1 VAEERLA
8 TAASAAAIKRNTL
21 RISLVAISSVFAF
34 EFAAGVMT
42 NSLVLVTDS
51 THALLDAVVTA
62 ILIIAVTL
70 ALKPRDVDHTY
81 GHGKIETIGGFIGG
95 TALFVVAIFFI
106 YEAAVRIAGAG
117 QPSFVVN
124 PGTIGFA
131 AVIYTLTVDVF
142 RITILRRAI
151 KKSEATT
158 LKADFYHAFAD
169 LASTTV
175 AFAGLWLVTAGFV
188 HGDSAAAIILGGF
201 LAYLSS
207 RFAYQNAMELT
218 DFISPKL
225 VAGVRQAANGTQGV
239 LECKD
244 VKMRKVGREI
254 FVEVTV
260 VLRADMSFENAHEVS
275 AQVEDSIAKSLSGSG
290 LDVKPR
296 NITVHFEPT
305 MGTNNNPP
313 PESIIEK
320 AASRVGGVR
329 GVHNILVSRIGSTG
343 SVGVSLHIQ
352 VNRSATLAE
361 AHSVANAVED
371 SIRQRLKGVESITV
385 HLEPLMP
392 ETVGVEPIA
401 DSNLKD
407 SIRETIL
414 RSGGVKWVSKILTY
428 RAGENMLKIDIDC
441 VFDSRAGATMTI
453 DQVHDRVSEIE
464 KQIREKYPKSIVTI
478 HAEPS

>member
-131 AVIYTLTVDVF
+131 AVIYTLIVDVF

>member
-1 VAEERLA
+1 
-8 TAASAAAIKRNTL
+8 
-21 RISLVAISSVFAF
+21 
-34 EFAAGVMT
+34 
-42 NSLVLVTDS
+42 
-51 THALLDAVVTA
+51 
-62 ILIIAVTL
+62 
-70 ALKPRDVDHTY
+70 
-81 GHGKIETIGGFIGG
+81 
-95 TALFVVAIFFI
+95 
-106 YEAAVRIAGAG
+106 
-117 QPSFVVN
+117 
-124 PGTIGFA
+124 
-131 AVIYTLTVDVF
+131 
-142 RITILRRAI
+142 
-151 KKSEATT
+151 
-158 LKADFYHAFAD
+158 
-169 LASTTV
+169 
-175 AFAGLWLVTAGFV
+175 
-188 HGDSAAAIILGGF
+188 
-201 LAYLSS
+201 
-207 RFAYQNAMELT
+207 
-218 DFISPKL
+218 
-225 VAGVRQAANGTQGV
+225 VRQAANGTQGV

>member
-21 RISLVAISSVFAF
+21 RISLAAISSVFVF

-106 YEAAVRIAGAG
+106 YEAAVRIADAG

-207 RFAYQNAMELT
+207 RFAYQSAMELT

-244 VKMRKVGREI
+244 VKMRKVGTEI

-260 VLRADMSFENAHEVS
+260 VLEADMSFENAHEVS
-275 AQVEDSIAKSLSGSG
+275 AQVEDSIAKSLAGSG

-305 MGTNNNPP
+305 MGTNNPP

-320 AASRVGGVR
+320 AVSMVGGVR

-371 SIRQRLKGVESITV
+371 SIRQRLKGIESITV

-414 RSGGVKWVSKILTY
+414 RSGGVKQVSKILTY

-441 VFDSRAGATMTI
+441 VFDSRAGATMMI
-453 DQVHDRVSEIE
+453 EQVHDRVSEIE
-464 KQIREKYPKSIVTI
+464 KQIRKKYPKSIVTI

>member
-8 TAASAAAIKRNTL
+8 RAASAAAIKRNTL

-70 ALKPRDVDHTY
+70 ALKPRDIDHTY

-305 MGTNNNPP
+305 MGTNNNPL

-361 AHSVANAVED
+361 AHSVANSVED